1 MLKQTFTDKLAFQVI
16 EDLRNGVSLRTT
28 VGHTSRGQMAGYF
41 YTNSHGATVRIQAFQ
56 KEGGKNCKFIIS
68 ITPKEGRTME
78 IPGKYASQ
86 AWKIISNPPLVRRST
101 GIVDKKAVNDALIA
115 LGMEA

>member
-1 MLKQTFTDKLAFQVI
+1 MMKQTFTDKLAFQVI
-16 EDLRNGVSLRTT
+16 EDLRNGVSLQTT
-28 VGHTSRGQMAGYF
+28 VGHTSRGNMIGYF
-41 YTNSHGATVRIQAFQ
+41 YTNSHGATVRIQAFT
-56 KEGGKNCKFIIS
+56 KEGGKNSKFVIS

-86 AWKIISNPPLVRRST
+86 AWRTISNPPLIRQST
-101 GIVDKKAVNDALIA
+101 GVVNKKAVNDALIA